1 MKLQTPKGT
10 RDFLPKDMLL
20 RRKVTDIL
28 ASIYRI
34 FGFQEWDGPAF
45 EYLETLSR
53 KGGEL
58 VANEIYSFE
67 DKSKRKLG
75 LRFELTTSIARI
87 IANNPNIK
95 KPLKVFNIG
104 KVWRYERPQTG
115 RFREFLQSDTD
126 IFGSSSMTCE
136 IDLFLMS
143 VAALKRI
150 DLGEYV
156 ILLNNRKIL
165 EAQLRI
171 AGVSLDQQVDALRA
185 LDKLSKIGKD
195 GVRDEFEKRGIN
207 QEKFNK
213 VIAFID
219 LDGDNIQRL
228 RKTKELLKTDNVGI
242 EGVEELEKILE
253 LSKSVGLSDSI
264 VIDLSLVRG
273 LDYYTGPI
281 FEIRSKERPEV
292 GSFAGGGRYDNLI
305 QLFGGQPTP
314 AVGISFGVERLIE
327 IVSSDK
333 KLEKSFSEVK
343 VFVGN
348 VSPETLAIAMKV
360 AQQLR
365 EAGISAEFDLFG
377 RNLSKQL
384 AHVNANQI
392 PYCFVIFSEKEQKL
406 KEMTTGKEEILS
418 VDEVIKKILS
428 M

>member
-10 RDFLPKDMLL
+10 RDFLPEDMLL

-28 ASIYRI
+28 SSIYHT

-45 EYLETLSR
+45 EYFETLSR
-53 KGGEL
+53 KSGEL
-58 VANEIYSFE
+58 IADEIYCFE

-136 IDLFLMS
+136 LDLLLMS
-143 VAALKRI
+143 VTALRQI
-150 DLGEYV
+150 NLGDYI

-165 EAQLRI
+165 ESQLRI
-171 AGVSLDQQVDALRA
+171 AGVDPDQHTDALRA

-207 QEKFNK
+207 QEKFDK
-213 VIAFID
+213 IMDFID
-219 LDGDNIQRL
+219 LEGDNKERL
-228 RKTKELLKTDNVGI
+228 RKTKELLKTDSLGL
-242 EGVEELEKILE
+242 EGVKELEEILE
-253 LSKSVGLSDSI
+253 LSEGVGLNGSI

-281 FEIRSKERPEV
+281 FEIRSKERPEI

-305 QLFGGQPTP
+305 KLFGGQSTP

-327 IVSSDK
+327 IVSSQK
-333 KLEKSFSEVK
+333 KSERPFSDTK

-348 VSPETLAIAMKV
+348 ISPETLIIAIKIT
-360 AQQLR
+360 QQLR
-365 EAGISAEFDLFG
+365 DAGISAEFDLSG

-384 AHVNANQI
+384 AHVNASQI
-392 PYCFVIFSEKEQKL
+392 PYCFVVFSESEQKL
-406 KEMTTGKEEILS
+406 KEMATGKEEILS

-428 M
+428 I